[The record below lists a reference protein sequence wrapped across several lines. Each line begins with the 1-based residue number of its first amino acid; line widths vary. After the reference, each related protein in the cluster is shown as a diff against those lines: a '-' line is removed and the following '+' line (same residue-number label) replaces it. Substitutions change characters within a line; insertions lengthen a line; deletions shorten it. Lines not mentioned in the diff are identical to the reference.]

1 MSIGKW
7 RHSEWWC
14 LWPPIAT
21 NNKGTRSKKK
31 VIYRKRTFKTIKVK
45 ETIRRPLHL
54 FNWLPQNTL
63 TNFNDRVSHT
73 NGFNYSN
80 ILVDSN
86 KNVNRLV
93 TECQVCYSHLCKMQL
108 RSYSESTRDSR
119 CNFNFIVYRIISSG
133 QFVGEFRYLFSLI
146 HWNYISEE

>member
-1 MSIGKW
+1 MTSFRVVMSMTSDSHKQQG
-7 RHSEWWC
+7 HSF
-14 LWPPIAT
+14 
-21 NNKGTRSKKK
+21 KKK

-54 FNWLPQNTL
+54 FTWLPQNTL
-63 TNFNDRVSHT
+63 TIFNDRASHT

-80 ILVDSN
+80 ISVDSN

-108 RSYSESTRDSR
+108 RSYSEFTRDSR
-119 CNFNFIVYRIISSG
+119 CNF
-133 QFVGEFRYLFSLI
+133 EHI
-146 HWNYISEE
+146 HPYYI